1 MGRIIT
7 RLIVLG
13 AAFCIGQAAWAAD
26 RLYFWT
32 SGGDHG
38 IDSCVFITMPSG
50 EDVTGFGR
58 LMFGVWADPATLELV
73 GKVRLRL
80 GDLPPRPRPMELGAG
95 RETLLSVTLRPA
107 DADTATATVPV
118 GVMKDLLGSL
128 VHRPALWMR
137 IGDGDQ
143 KTVGVAGG
151 ERDVSS
157 CIAVLERDLAQER
170 SARSRGE
177 FSDAF
182 PILQNDK

>member
-1 MGRIIT
+1 MERIVT

-13 AAFCIGQAAWAAD
+13 AALCIGQTAWAGD

-32 SGGDHG
+32 SGGEHG
-38 IDSCVFITMPSG
+38 IDSCVFTTMPTA
-50 EDVTGFGR
+50 EDALDFGR
-58 LMFGVWADPATLELV
+58 LMFGVWADPTTLELV
-73 GKVRLRL
+73 GKVRLRVD
-80 GDLPPRPRPMELGAG
+80 DLPPRPRLMELGAG

-107 DADTATATVPV
+107 DADTATATVPI

-137 IGDGDQ
+137 IGDGAE
-143 KTVGVAGG
+143 KTMGVAGE

-157 CIAVLERDLAQER
+157 CIAILERDLAQER

-177 FSDAF
+177 SSDAF
-182 PILQNDK
+182 PILPNHE